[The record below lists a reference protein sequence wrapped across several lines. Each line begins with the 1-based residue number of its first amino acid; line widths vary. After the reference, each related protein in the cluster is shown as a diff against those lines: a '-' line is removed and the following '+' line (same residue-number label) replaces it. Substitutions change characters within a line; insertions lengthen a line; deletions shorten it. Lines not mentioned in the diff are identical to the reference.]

1 MQRTQRW
8 KQIMAVWC
16 LLLCI
21 AVLCAPGA
29 AADTGQPVWSSVQGT
44 DLYVYLASDEAVT
57 QVQVGNTICTDL
69 QAAPLAELEMP
80 VETVVLLDNSIS
92 IIQNDRPLIKQI
104 LENLIGNRMP
114 GERFTIATM
123 DTEIHYLCQQET
135 DYLVLRDRIDSIDH
149 NDQDTK
155 LTDGLYQLLD
165 DLQASD
171 DGSLRRIV
179 LICDG
184 VDNKK
189 LSYTHEEIVRK
200 IEQAGY
206 PLYAIGCT
214 NNKANGN
221 TLIENLFELSRLT
234 QGKTIYLGD
243 TRDPLQIAGIIDEY
257 NTAQQVIVHL
267 PVELCDGSTRGVQVV
282 QQSGQTYEMQIVM
295 PFAQST
301 EQEPAP
307 MPEPEPEP
315 EPIPEPKLEPE
326 PESGLNPALALIPL
340 VLVVVGTGVAIVTGR
355 QRTRKKQGKTVDND
369 VTQRSGDIS
378 GDATV
383 PIGQTKEDSDATAS
397 VWSARQGQ
405 PSLVLMDC
413 SNNLRRYEAPL
424 QGVVSIGRSPD
435 CRVVLDY
442 DRTVGRHQCDIYL
455 EGGEPY
461 IRNMS
466 QTNPT
471 VLNGSA
477 LTTPRPLASGS
488 TLRLGNVEMRAEILF
503 NHVT

>member
-8 KQIMAVWC
+8 KRIIAVWC
-16 LLLCI
+16 LLCVAILCTPS
-21 AVLCAPGA
+21 AVAN
-29 AADTGQPVWSSVQGT
+29 TGQPVWSSVQGT
-44 DLYVYLASDEAVT
+44 DLYLYLASDEAVT
-57 QVQVGNTICTDL
+57 QVQVGSTICVDL
-69 QAAPLAELEMP
+69 QATPLAELEMP

-92 IIQNDRPLIKQI
+92 IIQDDRPLIKQI
-104 LENLIGNRMP
+104 LENLVGNRIP

-135 DYLVLRDRIDSIDH
+135 DYLVLRDRIDSISH

-189 LSYTHEEIVRK
+189 LSYTHEEIVHK

-214 NNKANGN
+214 NNKSNGN
-221 TLIENLFELSRLT
+221 SLIENLFELSRLT
-234 QGKTIYLGD
+234 QGKAIYLGD
-243 TRDPLQIAGIIDEY
+243 TRDPLQIAETIDEY
-257 NTAQQVIVHL
+257 NTAQQLIVHL
-267 PVELCDGSTRGVQVV
+267 PVELCDGATRGVQVV

-295 PFAQST
+295 PFAQSVQ
-301 EQEPAP
+301 QEPAP
-307 MPEPEPEP
+307 VQGPEP
-315 EPIPEPKLEPE
+315 EPILEPE
-326 PESGLNPALALIPL
+326 QELGSEPESNLSPALALIPL
-340 VLVVVGTGVAIVTGR
+340 VFILVGTVAAIIISR
-355 QRTRKKQGKTVDND
+355 RRTRKKHDKTVELD
-369 VTQRSGDIS
+369 VTQRSGNVSD
-378 GDATV
+378 DTTV
-383 PIGQTKEDSDATAS
+383 PIGQAKDDSDVTAS

-405 PSLVLMDC
+405 PFLILIDC
-413 SNNLRRYEAPL
+413 SNNLHRYETPL
-424 QGVVSIGRSPD
+424 QGVVTIGRSPD
-435 CRVVLDY
+435 CRIVLDY

-471 VLNGSA
+471 VLNGSI
-477 LTTPRPLASGS
+477 LTDPRPLASGS
-488 TLRLGNVEMRAEILF
+488 TLRLGNVEMQAEILF